1 MKWLSITVL
10 AALTEPSRG
19 FGIPSHRIATQVASA
34 SRFRVLQAKDDDE
47 DVSKGMEDAF
57 KQLEG
62 LKSLGDGSEIPDKK
76 KKDEAFAKAMDE
88 LDLQDV
94 TPPPVTPE
102 LEVKLYEDMVTEVAD
117 KDDEDLYSDVLADI
131 SGNPKGFAKP
141 SSSKQMIIPD
151 FDPKQQG
158 TEEMMNKALEE
169 ALSEAK
175 ARGNVEIDTESLLN
189 DKDIMKEIE
198 VIFDR
203 ANDQLMAGLQEIRTE
218 QVCHMV
224 HIAINRWPTILLLW
238 IQTLKP
244 MFAVICCL
252 TLSYNL
258 FSCHSKHWPKKV
270 PSEGLVNRK
279 KKWRRT
285 NNA

>member
-19 FGIPSHRIATQVASA
+19 FGTPSHRIATQAASV
-34 SRFRVLQAKDDDE
+34 SRYRVLQAKDDDE

-62 LKSLGDGSEIPDKK
+62 LKSLGDGSVIPDKK
-76 KKDEAFAKAMDE
+76 KQDEAFAKAMDE
-88 LDLQDV
+88 LDLQDM
-94 TPPPVTPE
+94 TPPPATPE
-102 LEVKLYEDMVTEVAD
+102 KEVKLYEDMVTEVAD

-131 SGNPKGFAKP
+131 SGEPKGFTKP
-141 SSSKQMIIPD
+141 PPSKKMIIPD

-169 ALSEAK
+169 ALAEAK
-175 ARGNVEIDTESLLN
+175 ARGNVEINTESLLN

-198 VIFDR
+198 GIFDR

-218 QVCHMV
+218 QVCHM
-224 HIAINRWPTILLLW
+224 ATILLLG

-244 MFAVICCL
+244 TLAVISSL
-252 TLSYNL
+252 T
-258 FSCHSKHWPKKV
+258 F
-270 PSEGLVNRK
+270 
-279 KKWRRT
+279 
-285 NNA
+285 